1 MLLCFLL
8 VRVQPKKFRITPI
21 LAQLDPCNYYHY
33 YFAFLK
39 WHFWDVMLPYPI
51 FHVCAI
57 DLSQNI
63 GLNPR
68 HHWDNPH
75 SEGCRE
81 ILFLPLQ
88 TPWLH
93 YSYLCFRVLSFPPL
107 SKARC
112 SSKSLPWG
120 HLLASRARSD
130 CQDKSLTCITS
141 VNIVLQCKVIT
152 TAIDNALPT

>member
-8 VRVQPKKFRITPI
+8 VRVQQKKFRITPI

-51 FHVCAI
+51 FHVCVI
-57 DLSQNI
+57 DLSRNI
-63 GLNPR
+63 GLHSR
-68 HHWDNPH
+68 RRWDNPR

-93 YSYLCFRVLSFPPL
+93 QSYLCVRVPPFPLLNMP
-107 SKARC
+107 R
-112 SSKSLPWG
+112 SSSNSLPWG

-130 CQDKSLTCITS
+130 CQDKSLTCIIPA
-141 VNIVLQCKVIT
+141 NIVWQCQVNT
-152 TAIDNALPT
+152 TAINNALPT